1 MIGNHGYHYSG
12 QSEYILRDRPTQY
25 VLDSGSD
32 AASGSLN
39 SPVLTIAQA
48 ITNST
53 HGGRIVVLP
62 GTYAGAV
69 DASALTDLEIYNCGT
84 ITHDGNVTLT
94 LGHRAYLHGPGLVQN
109 TDTDSY
115 DTAISAAGAD
125 DILIEN
131 TRIDAVA
138 DAISLNACER
148 AIVRRVQITAGEYG
162 VYVTGGP
169 TLTTVERCHIQLA
182 GWTTCFATGIACV
195 SNQRTVIQSI
205 RNNITVTV
213 PEGTNAKIPSA
224 LLTGSGHIADVGS
237 YLYSKS
243 LSGTHGGETVLATS
257 ASGTVSLDHSI
268 VRADGPAPYVI
279 KLAAAAVCTVHGA
292 DYDTTLLDVGAGT
305 LQFVPALVSLA
316 AAVEANA
323 AALEHI
329 EDHIHSN
336 SFIWPILGAGETII
350 SHNTAYT
357 LGTAVVVVA
366 ADAIALPFDIHYING
381 DMDDNGEY
389 DLYFFAGGVAMG
401 SCVVKKSATKDFFD
415 GRFML
420 TRKVAANA
428 EITVQMAHSVGS
440 LAEITNFKMEI
451 HTY

>member
-115 DTAISAAGAD
+115 DTAIYANGAD
-125 DILIEN
+125 DIRIED

-138 DAISLNACER
+138 DAISAAACER
-148 AIVRRVQITAGEYG
+148 LTVRRVQITAGEYG
-162 VYVTGGP
+162 VYVSSGP

-182 GWTTCFATGIACV
+182 GWTSCFAGGIAMI
-195 SNQRTVIQSI
+195 SNARSVVQSI

-213 PEGTNAKIPSA
+213 PSGEAGKIPSA
-224 LLTGSGHIADVGS
+224 LFTGTGHIADYGS
-237 YLYSKS
+237 YLYSNA
-243 LSGTHGGETVLATS
+243 LAGTHGGETILASS
-257 ASGTVSLDHSI
+257 ASGTVSLHGSV
-268 VRADGPAPYVI
+268 VRADGPAPYVMS
-279 KLAAAAVCTVHGA
+279 LLNTAVCTVHGA
-292 DYDTTLLDVGAGT
+292 DYDVGLLDIAGGT
-305 LQFVPALVSLA
+305 LQSAPA
-316 AAVEANA
+316 
-323 AALEHI
+323 
-329 EDHIHSN
+329 
-336 SFIWPILGAGETII
+336 P
-350 SHNTAYT
+350 
-357 LGTAVVVVA
+357 
-366 ADAIALPFDIHYING
+366 
-381 DMDDNGEY
+381 
-389 DLYFFAGGVAMG
+389 
-401 SCVVKKSATKDFFD
+401 
-415 GRFML
+415 
-420 TRKVAANA
+420 
-428 EITVQMAHSVGS
+428 
-440 LAEITNFKMEI
+440 
-451 HTY
+451 